1 MNIHRCTCLDMHKLF
16 LERHARGWCCCCLC
30 RPDWHLLEEKQLV
43 TVLPVNQVLLFPSVR
58 GDLGLLVLFCLG
70 RQILTVTKPNGGA
83 IQFLCPPRVSH
94 NFWFT
99 SRLNTNEERS
109 RGAGCLAANVT
120 GDVASAS
127 LSSTTSSSR
136 PCPPLLSLV
145 AGSPARNWGWEEMP
159 SLPFHF

>member
-1 MNIHRCTCLDMHKLF
+1 MHRLF
-16 LERHARGWCCCCLC
+16 LEKRARGWCHCCLC
-30 RPDWHLLEEKQLV
+30 RPDWHLPEETQLV
-43 TVLPVNQVLLFPSVR
+43 TVLHVNQVLLPPSVG

-120 GDVASAS
+120 GDVVSAS

-136 PCPPLLSLV
+136 PHPPLLSLV
-145 AGSPARNWGWEEMP
+145 AWSQVCNWGWEEMP